1 MAATGHA
8 PTATE
13 YIVHH
18 LTHGATATQKS
29 IIDFSVFNV
38 DTIVFSIAMMC
49 LTLLLLW
56 LAARKATSGVPGR
69 FQAAVESLVELVE
82 EQSKSIVHG
91 DRTFIA
97 PLALTVFLWIILMNA
112 IDLIPVELLPWI
124 GNTALPW
131 LTGGAIHFDYMRP
144 LPTADLNGTL
154 GMSLSVLLLMI
165 YYGIKIKGAGGW
177 VHELFTAP
185 FGAHP
190 LLWPFNF
197 LLNLIEYAAK
207 AVSLGMRLFG
217 NMYAGELLFF
227 LIALLGGTWG
237 ASKGV
242 GSIFSWTLLVAAYVV
257 GIIWLLA
264 SGRGKQSLLLLV
276 LGAVAFWLVDGNHLL
291 AVGHAFAGLLW
302 WLFHILIV
310 LLQAFIFMMLTLV
323 YIGQAHEG
331 H

>member
-1 MAATGHA
+1 MAASGQA

-18 LTHGATATQKS
+18 LTHLSTGKQKS

-38 DTIVFSIAMMC
+38 DTIVFSI
-49 LTLLLLW
+49 LVLSGVLLLLW
-56 LAARKATSGVPGR
+56 LAARKVTAGVPGR
-69 FQAAVESLVELVE
+69 FQAAVEVLVELVE

-97 PLALTVFLWIILMNA
+97 PLGLTVFLWIVMMNA
-112 IDLIPVELLPWI
+112 IDLIPVELFPWI
-124 GNTALPW
+124 AHNVFHIEYL
-131 LTGGAIHFDYMRP
+131 RP

-154 GMSLSVLLLMI
+154 GMALGVLTLMI
-165 YYGIKIKGAGGW
+165 YYGVKIKGFGGW

-185 FGAHP
+185 FGSHP
-190 LLWPFNF
+190 VLWPFNF

-207 AVSLGMRLFG
+207 TVSLGMRLFG

-227 LIALLGGTWG
+227 LIALLGGY
-237 ASKGV
+237 
-242 GSIFSWTLLVAAYVV
+242 AALNAT
-257 GIIWLLA
+257 GIMLTIGHVLAGTAWL
-264 SGRGKQSLLLLV
+264 
-276 LGAVAFWLVDGNHLL
+276 
-291 AVGHAFAGLLW
+291 
-302 WLFHILIV
+302 LFHILIV